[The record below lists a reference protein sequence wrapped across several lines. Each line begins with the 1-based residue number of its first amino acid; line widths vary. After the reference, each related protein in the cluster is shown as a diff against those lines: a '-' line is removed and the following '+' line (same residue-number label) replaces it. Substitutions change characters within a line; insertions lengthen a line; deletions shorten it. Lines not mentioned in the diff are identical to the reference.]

1 MSPFT
6 QDPVLFE
13 QLYDRY
19 RPLVYGAALRV
30 LGNPIEAEDVVQSTF
45 LKIWANPHAF
55 RGGNFESWLTSL
67 SKNCAIDVFRRRRR
81 EAGSPMIDR
90 AHEADGCDVADEALS
105 QIERR
110 WVARAVRELR
120 GDRRYLL
127 IEAFWNGESHRSIAA
142 AVRLP
147 LGTVKT
153 RIRSGLAELRL
164 KAATAP

>member
-13 QLYDRY
+13 HLYDRY

-30 LGNPIEAEDVVQSTF
+30 LHNPIEAEDVVQSTF
-45 LKIWANPHAF
+45 LKVWANPQAF
-55 RGGNFESWLTSL
+55 RGGNFESWLTAL
-67 SKNCAIDVFRRRRR
+67 SKNCAIDVFRRRSR
-81 EAGSPMIDR
+81 EAGPAAENSNRTDR
-90 AHEADGCDVADEALS
+90 VDVADEALS

-120 GDRRYLL
+120 GDRRSLL
-127 IEAFWNGESHRSIAA
+127 IEAFWNGASHRAIAA

-153 RIRSGLAELRL
+153 RIRSGIAELRL
-164 KAATAP
+164 KAVTAP